1 MSRRLPPLLA
11 TRYFEAAARHLSF
24 TQAAEELFVTQGA
37 ISLQIRKLEEF
48 LGTPLFIRHARYI
61 ELTKPGQQF
70 YEACHVLLEGLEK
83 AMHDLTS
90 PDHQQTLTVSTIPT
104 IGTLWLMPRLA
115 SFTSQHPDIEVRVV
129 SDIRPVDMQ
138 SDNIDV
144 ALRVGKLPGQRYP
157 EHFPAVNLIMLE
169 KWTDIEAD
177 LLFHDVMVP
186 VASKVWYATQ
196 RAIEHVAD
204 FKTASLVHTASRPNA
219 WREWLKANGVE
230 YKPSGHEPEYGHF
243 YISLGAAL
251 DHKGIALIPE
261 VLLRGYPGRNEL
273 QVLLPNIEPVRS
285 AGDYYLLTRV
295 SSPKR
300 AAIQKF
306 RSWVLAE
313 VEMVANPSSH

>member
-1 MSRRLPPLLA
+1 MLA

-48 LGTPLFIRHARYI
+48 LGARLFIRHARYI
-61 ELTKPGQQF
+61 ELTAAGQQF

-83 AMHDLTS
+83 AICDLTS
-90 PDHQQTLTVSTIPT
+90 PNHQQTLTVSTIPT

-129 SDIRPVDMQ
+129 SDIRPADMQ

-157 EHFPAVNLIMLE
+157 EHFPAVDLVMLE
-169 KWTDIEAD
+169 RWTDIEAD

-186 VASKVWYATQ
+186 VVSKAWYATQ
-196 RAIEHVAD
+196 PAIRNVAD

-219 WREWLKANGVE
+219 WREWLKAHGTE

-251 DHKGIALIPE
+251 DQKGIALIPE

-273 QVLLPNIEPVRS
+273 EVLLPNIEPVRS
-285 AGDYYLLTRV
+285 AGDYYLLTRT
-295 SSPKR
+295 SSPKHV
-300 AAIQKF
+300 AIKKF
-306 RSWVLAE
+306 RSWVLNE
-313 VEMVANPSSH
+313 VGRAPSH

>member
-1 MSRRLPPLLA
+1 
-11 TRYFEAAARHLSF
+11 
-24 TQAAEELFVTQGA
+24 
-37 ISLQIRKLEEF
+37 
-48 LGTPLFIRHARYI
+48 
-61 ELTKPGQQF
+61 
-70 YEACHVLLEGLEK
+70 
-83 AMHDLTS
+83 
-90 PDHQQTLTVSTIPT
+90 
-104 IGTLWLMPRLA
+104 LWLMPRLA
-115 SFTSQHPDIEVRVV
+115 SFTSRHPDIEVRVV

-157 EHFPAVNLIMLE
+157 EHFPAVNLVMLE

-186 VASKVWYATQ
+186 VASKARCATQ
-196 RAIEHVAD
+196 PAIRHVAD

-219 WREWLKANGVE
+219 WREWLRAYGVE

-243 YISLGAAL
+243 YISLRAAQ

-273 QVLLPNIEPVRS
+273 EVLLPSIEPVRS
-285 AGDYYLLTRV
+285 AGDYYLLTRT

-306 RSWVLAE
+306 RAWVLAE
-313 VEMVANPSSH
+313 VEAASSH

>member
-48 LGTPLFIRHARYI
+48 LGTPLFIRHARHI
-61 ELTKPGQQF
+61 ELTGAGQQF
-70 YEACHVLLEGLEK
+70 YEACHVLLDGLEK
-83 AMHDLTS
+83 AMRDLTS

-115 SFTSQHPDIEVRVV
+115 SFTSRHPDIEVRVV
-129 SDIRPVDMQ
+129 SDIRPADMQ

-157 EHFPAVNLIMLE
+157 EHFPAVNLVMLE

-177 LLFHDVMVP
+177 LLFQDVMVP
-186 VASKVWYATQ
+186 VASKAWYATQ
-196 RAIEHVAD
+196 PVIRHVAD
-204 FKTASLVHTASRPNA
+204 FKSAPLVHTASRPNA
-219 WREWLKANGVE
+219 WREWLKAYGVE

-243 YISLGAAL
+243 YISLRAAQ
-251 DHKGIALIPE
+251 DHKGIALIPD

-273 QVLLPNIEPVRS
+273 EVLLPSIEPVRS
-285 AGDYYLLTRV
+285 AGDYYLLTRA

-306 RSWVLAE
+306 RTWVLEEAE
-313 VEMVANPSSH
+313 AASSH